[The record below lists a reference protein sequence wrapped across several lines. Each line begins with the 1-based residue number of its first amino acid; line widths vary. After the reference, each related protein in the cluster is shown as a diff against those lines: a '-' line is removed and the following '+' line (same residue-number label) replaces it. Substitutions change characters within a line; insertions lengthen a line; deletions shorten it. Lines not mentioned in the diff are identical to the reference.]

1 MVLFLCGMLA
11 LVFVTSLV
19 LLHAVAWAVVLAVVT
34 LVGGAVLGLSADLDE
49 LDA

>member
-1 MVLFLCGMLA
+1 MLLLLLGMIA
-11 LVFVTSLV
+11 LVFVASLV
-19 LLHAVAWAVVLAVVT
+19 LMQALAWAVVLAVVA